1 MTKRSGKSYRTFN
14 LKGETKMGK
23 QQSNSFM
30 KVTGLALS
38 AGLIVSS
45 MTPIAANVQAETL
58 NATDLFISE
67 YVEGSSSNKAIELFN
82 GTNAA
87 IDLSAYKLELYSNGG
102 TTVGNT
108 LTLTGTLAPGATYVI
123 VNSSAAEA
131 LKSKANTTS
140 GVTNFN
146 GDDTIILK
154 KGDTILD
161 VFGQLGF
168 DPGTKWGTTVATA
181 DQTLIRKDTVTR
193 GDSDG
198 SDAFDPA
205 SEWTSLPQ
213 DTFDNIGKHTFQGV
227 EYGDDGTEEPPAPVT
242 PISISDARTKPEGET
257 VTIKGVV
264 TAKLANTISIQD
276 ATGGL
281 SIRPTSLAV
290 NVGDEVVV
298 TGVVGSYRELLQL
311 NSAVVVS
318 KQTASVPAPQVLTGE
333 QINEDAE
340 SELVTVKDVTLS
352 GSGQNLTAT
361 DGTKEFI
368 VRDERGILDLQ
379 TDVNYSSITGIV
391 QQYNDAYQIIPRD
404 PSDTVID
411 TSVLRPAVAN
421 PGTGTFVGPQDVTL
435 STTTADAEI
444 FYTLDGSD
452 PKENGIRYESPI
464 HIENSMTLKTVV
476 KTNDTFSAVTTF
488 AYKITDKIRIHDIQ
502 GANHT
507 SPMNGQTVEG
517 VEGVVTS
524 TFVSSGT
531 TYYFIQT
538 PDTEADGDARTS
550 EGIILYGGRSI
561 AGIQVGDLVKVN
573 GKVSEYAIEGYS
585 DRQQTDMK
593 MTQIDTRSGNVE
605 VIESGVTLPD
615 PITIDASNLPT
626 EFIDSDNLAVFNP
639 EKDAIDF
646 WESLEGMR
654 VQTNNLKSV
663 GPQQYGDLVTVL
675 EGTPTET
682 YNGGILLEKNDPNP
696 ERIQFR
702 LEPNVEARDFD
713 VATGDRFNGPITG
726 VVGYSYGNYKIQA
739 SLEEMKAAFV
749 KGDSK
754 RETTFIE
761 AEADKLTIASYNLE
775 NFSNNVK
782 ETSDEKAL
790 KLAKAFVEELNS
802 PDIIGVTEVQDNNG
816 QDAGDSAADQSY
828 QRLIDNIVSIGG
840 KSYKYVNI
848 DPEYNKDGGAP
859 NANIRVGFLYNPERV
874 SLTEGMPAGDATT
887 AVGYENGKLTHNPGR
902 IDPLNPAFN
911 SSRKP
916 LAAQFDFQGEN
927 VVVIANHWNSK
938 GGDTGFFGS
947 TQPVV
952 LGSEV
957 QRKQIAQIVH
967 DFVADVKTDNPEANV
982 VALGD
987 FNDFEFSDALQIFKG
1002 DLMTNMVETVPAVD
1016 RYSYV
1021 YQGNSQVL
1029 DHILVSNHLA
1039 AATEIDMIH
1048 VNADFTE
1055 MSGRASDHD
1064 PVLAQID
1071 FTPEPEVELTRYT
1084 VENNKATRLVLQD
1097 DFIGVTIG
1105 EGTSFKNGIFVRGTY
1120 TELTGDPLKNI
1131 VVQVKP
1137 KEAGAI
1143 IDFKDAVVKE
1153 VIVDG
1158 TNLTE
1163 IRGAKNVQRITFTKG
1178 ASTSSVT
1185 IKK

>member
-1 MTKRSGKSYRTFN
+1 
-14 LKGETKMGK
+14 MGK
-23 QQSNSFM
+23 PQARSFKQM
-30 KVTGLALS
+30 TGLALS

-45 MTPIAANVQAETL
+45 MTPIAANVHAETL
-58 NATDLFISE
+58 NASDLFISE
-67 YVEGSSSNKAIELFN
+67 YVEGSSNNKAIELFN

-87 IDLSAYKLELYSNGG
+87 IDLSAYRLELYANGAATPG
-102 TTVGNT
+102 TTLN
-108 LTLTGTLAPGATYVI
+108 LTGTLQPGGTYVI
-123 VNSSAAEA
+123 VNGSANDA
-131 LKSKANTTS
+131 LKAKSNATS

-146 GDDTIILK
+146 GDDTLVLK
-154 KGDTILD
+154 KGDTVLD
-161 VFGQLGF
+161 VFGQIGF
-168 DPGTKWGTTVATA
+168 DPGTKWGTTVATV
-181 DQTLIRKDTVTR
+181 DQSLVRKDTVTT
-193 GDSDG
+193 GDANG
-198 SDAFDPA
+198 ADAFDPA
-205 SEWTSLPQ
+205 VEWNSQPI
-213 DTFDNIGKHTFQGV
+213 DTFTNLGSHTFQGV
-227 EYGDDGTEEPPAPVT
+227 VYGDGGTVEPPAPVT
-242 PISISDARTKPEGET
+242 PISISDARSKAEGET

-281 SIRPTSLAV
+281 SVRPTSLAV

-298 TGVVGSYRELLQL
+298 TGAIGSYRELLQL

-318 KQTASVPAPQVLTGE
+318 KQAASVPAAQVLTGE
-333 QINEDAE
+333 QINEDVE
-340 SELVTVKDVTLS
+340 SELVTVKNVKLS

-361 DGTKEFI
+361 DGTKEFV

-391 QQYNDAYQIIPRD
+391 QQFDNTYQIIPRD
-404 PSDTVID
+404 VSDAVID
-411 TSVLRPAVAN
+411 ASVLRPATAK
-421 PGTGTFVGPQDVTL
+421 PGAGTFVGPQDVTL
-435 STTTADAEI
+435 STTTAGADI
-444 FYTLDGSD
+444 YYTLDGSD
-452 PKENGIRYESPI
+452 PKVNGTLYTSPVR
-464 HIENSMTLKTVV
+464 IEETKTLKVAV
-476 KTNDTFSAVTTF
+476 KSGDAFSAVTTF
-488 AYKITDKIRIHDIQ
+488 DYKITDKIRIHDIQ
-502 GANHT
+502 GASHT

-517 VEGVVTS
+517 VEGVVTYS
-524 TFVSSGT
+524 FVSMGT
-531 TYYFIQT
+531 TYYYIQT
-538 PDTEADGDARTS
+538 PDTEADQDARTS

-561 AGIQVGDLVKVN
+561 AGIQVGDLVNVK
-573 GKVSEYAIEGYS
+573 GLVSEYAIEGYS

-593 MTQIDTRSGNVE
+593 MTQIDTRNGSVNV
-605 VIESGVTLPD
+605 VKSGVTLPT
-615 PITIDASNLPT
+615 PVKIDASNLPT
-626 EFIDSDNLAVFNP
+626 EFIDSDALAVFNP
-639 EKDAIDF
+639 DKDAIDF

-654 VQTNNLKSV
+654 VETGNLKSV
-663 GPQQYGDLVTVL
+663 SPQQNGDLVTVL
-675 EGTPTET
+675 EATPTET
-682 YNGGILLEKNDPNP
+682 FNGGILLKKDDANP

-702 LEPNVEARDFD
+702 LEPNADARDFD
-713 VATGDRFNGPITG
+713 VATGDRFNGPIVG

-739 SLEEMKAAFV
+739 GLDEMKAAFV
-749 KGDSK
+749 KGDAK

-761 AEADKLTIASYNLE
+761 AEEDKLTIASYNLE

-816 QDAGDSAADQSY
+816 EGTGDSAADQSY

-859 NANIRVGFLYNPERV
+859 NANIRVGFLYDPERV
-874 SLTEGMPAGDATT
+874 SLTEGIPAGDATT

-947 TQPVV
+947 KQPVV
-952 LGSEV
+952 LGSEI

-967 DFVADVKTDNPEANV
+967 DFVADVKTDNPDANV

-987 FNDFEFSDALQIFKG
+987 FNDFEFSDAMQIFKG
-1002 DLMTNMVETVPAVD
+1002 DLMTNMVEKVPAVD

-1029 DHILVSNHLA
+1029 DHILVSNRLA
-1039 AATEIDMIH
+1039 ATTEIDMIH

-1071 FTPEPEVELTRYT
+1071 LTPEPEVELTRYT
-1084 VENNKATRLVLQD
+1084 VENNKAARLVLQD

-1105 EGTSFKNGIFVRGTY
+1105 KGTNFKNGIFVRGAY

-1143 IDFKDAVVKE
+1143 IDFDGATVKE

-1158 TNLTE
+1158 TNLAE
-1163 IRGAKNVQRITFTKG
+1163 IRGAENVKRISYTKG
-1178 ASTSSVT
+1178 ASANTVV

>member
-1 MTKRSGKSYRTFN
+1 
-14 LKGETKMGK
+14 MGK
-23 QQSNSFM
+23 PQARSFKQM
-30 KVTGLALS
+30 TGLALS

-45 MTPIAANVQAETL
+45 MTPIAANVHAETL
-58 NATDLFISE
+58 NASDLFISE
-67 YVEGSSSNKAIELFN
+67 YVEGSSNNKAIELFN

-87 IDLSAYKLELYSNGG
+87 IDLSAYKLELYANGAATPG
-102 TTVGNT
+102 TTLN
-108 LTLTGTLAPGATYVI
+108 LTGTLQPGGTYVI
-123 VNSSAAEA
+123 VNGSANDA
-131 LKSKANTTS
+131 LKAKSNTTS

-146 GDDTIILK
+146 GDDTLVLK
-154 KGDTILD
+154 KGDTVLD
-161 VFGQLGF
+161 VFGQVGF
-168 DPGTKWGTTVATA
+168 DPGTKWGTTVATV
-181 DQTLIRKDTVTR
+181 DQSLVRKDTVTT
-193 GDSDG
+193 GDTNG
-198 SDAFDPA
+198 ADAFDPA
-205 SEWTSLPQ
+205 VEWNTQPI
-213 DTFDNIGKHTFQGV
+213 DTFTNLGSHTFQGV
-227 EYGDDGTEEPPAPVT
+227 VYGDGGTVEPPAPVT
-242 PISISDARTKPEGET
+242 PISISDARSKAEGET

-281 SIRPTSLAV
+281 SVRPTSLAV

-298 TGVVGSYRELLQL
+298 TGAIGSYRELLQL

-318 KQTASVPAPQVLTGE
+318 KQAASVPAAQVLTGE
-333 QINEDAE
+333 QINEDVE
-340 SELVTVKDVTLS
+340 SELVTVKNVKLS

-361 DGTKEFI
+361 DGTKEFV

-391 QQYNDAYQIIPRD
+391 QQFDNTYQIIPRD
-404 PSDTVID
+404 VSDTVID
-411 TSVLRPAVAN
+411 ASVLRPATAK
-421 PGTGTFVGPQDVTL
+421 PGAGTFVGPQDVTL
-435 STTTADAEI
+435 STTTAGAQI
-444 FYTLDGSD
+444 YYTLDGSD
-452 PKENGIRYESPI
+452 PKVNGTLYTSPVRI
-464 HIENSMTLKTVV
+464 DETKTLKVAV
-476 KTNDTFSAVTTF
+476 KSGDAFSAVTTF
-488 AYKITDKIRIHDIQ
+488 DYKITDKIRIHDIQ
-502 GANHT
+502 GASHT

-517 VEGVVTS
+517 VEGVVTYS
-524 TFVSSGT
+524 FVSMGT
-531 TYYFIQT
+531 TYYYIQT
-538 PDTEADGDARTS
+538 PDMEADQDARTS

-561 AGIQVGDLVKVN
+561 AGIQVGDLVSVK
-573 GKVSEYAIEGYS
+573 GLVSEYAIEGYS

-593 MTQIDTRSGNVE
+593 MTQIDTRNGSVNV
-605 VIESGVTLPD
+605 VKSGVALPT
-615 PITIDASNLPT
+615 PVKIDASNLPT
-626 EFIDSDNLAVFNP
+626 EFIDSDALAVFNP
-639 EKDAIDF
+639 DKDAIDF

-654 VQTNNLKSV
+654 VETGNLKSV
-663 GPQQYGDLVTVL
+663 SPQQNGDLVTVL
-675 EGTPTET
+675 EATPTET
-682 YNGGILLEKNDPNP
+682 FNGGILLKKDDANP

-702 LEPNVEARDFD
+702 LEPNAAARDFD
-713 VATGDRFNGPITG
+713 VATGDRFNGPIVG

-739 SLEEMKAAFV
+739 GLDEMKAAFV
-749 KGDSK
+749 KGDAK

-761 AEADKLTIASYNLE
+761 AEEDKLTIASYNLE

-816 QDAGDSAADQSY
+816 QGTGDSAADQSY
-828 QRLIDNIVSIGG
+828 QRLIDNIVVVGG
-840 KSYKYVNI
+840 KTYKYVNI
-848 DPEYNKDGGAP
+848 DPENNKDGGAP
-859 NANIRVGFLYNPERV
+859 NANIRVGFLYDPERV
-874 SLTEGMPAGDATT
+874 SLTEGIPAGDATT

-902 IDPLNPAFN
+902 IEPLDPAFN

-947 TQPVV
+947 QQPVV

-957 QRKQIAQIVH
+957 QRKKIAQLVH
-967 DFVADVKTDNPEANV
+967 NFVADVKADNPDANV

-987 FNDFEFSDALQIFKG
+987 FNDFEFSDAMQIFKG
-1002 DLMTNMVETVPAVD
+1002 DLMTNMVEKVPAID

-1029 DHILVSNHLA
+1029 DHILVSNRLA
-1039 AATEIDMIH
+1039 ATTEIDMIH

-1071 FTPEPEVELTRYT
+1071 LTPEPEVELTRYT
-1084 VENNKATRLVLQD
+1084 VENNPAARLVLQE

-1105 EGTSFKNGIFVRGTY
+1105 KGTNFKNGIFVRGAY

-1143 IDFKDAVVKE
+1143 IDFDGATVKE
-1153 VIVDG
+1153 VVVDG
-1158 TNLTE
+1158 TNLAE
-1163 IRGAKNVQRITFTKG
+1163 IRGAENVKRISYTKG
-1178 ASTSSVT
+1178 ASANTVV

>member
-1 MTKRSGKSYRTFN
+1 
-14 LKGETKMGK
+14 MGK
-23 QQSNSFM
+23 PQARSF
-30 KVTGLALS
+30 KQLTGLALS

-45 MTPIAANVQAETL
+45 MTPIAANVHAETL
-58 NATDLFISE
+58 NASDLFISE
-67 YVEGSSSNKAIELFN
+67 YVEGSSNNKAIELFN

-87 IDLSAYKLELYSNGG
+87 IDLSAYKLELYANGG
-102 TTVGNT
+102 TAPGTT
-108 LTLTGTLAPGATYVI
+108 LNLTGTLEPGGTYVI
-123 VNSSAAEA
+123 VNGSANDA
-131 LKSKANTTS
+131 LKAKANTTS

-146 GDDTIILK
+146 GDDTLVLK
-154 KGDTILD
+154 KGDTVLD
-161 VFGQLGF
+161 VFGQVGF
-168 DPGTKWGTTVATA
+168 DPGTKWGTTVATV
-181 DQTLIRKDTVTR
+181 DQSLVRKDTVTT
-193 GDSDG
+193 GDANG
-198 SDAFDPA
+198 ADAFDPA
-205 SEWTSLPQ
+205 TEWNSQPI
-213 DTFDNIGKHTFQGV
+213 DTFTNLGSHTFQGV
-227 EYGDDGTEEPPAPVT
+227 VYGDGGTVEPPAPVT
-242 PISISDARTKPEGET
+242 PISISVARTKTEGET

-281 SIRPTSLAV
+281 SVRPTSLAV

-298 TGVVGSYRELLQL
+298 TGAIGSYRELLQL
-311 NSAVVVS
+311 NNAVVVS
-318 KQTASVPAPQVLTGE
+318 KQAASVPAAQVLTGE
-333 QINEDAE
+333 QINEDVE
-340 SELVTVKDVTLS
+340 SELVTVKNVKLS

-361 DGTKEFI
+361 DGTKEFV

-391 QQYNDAYQIIPRD
+391 QQFDNTYQIIPRD
-404 PSDTVID
+404 VSDTVID
-411 TSVLRPAVAN
+411 ASVLRPATAK
-421 PGTGTFVGPQDVTL
+421 PGAGTFVGPQDVTL
-435 STTTADAEI
+435 STTTAGAQI
-444 FYTLDGSD
+444 YYTLDGSD
-452 PKENGIRYESPI
+452 PKVNGTLYTSPVR
-464 HIENSMTLKTVV
+464 IEETKTLKVAV
-476 KTNDTFSAVTTF
+476 KSGDAFSAVTTF
-488 AYKITDKIRIHDIQ
+488 DYKITDKIRIHDIQ
-502 GANHT
+502 GASHT

-517 VEGVVTS
+517 VEGVVTYS
-524 TFVSSGT
+524 FVSMGT
-531 TYYFIQT
+531 TYYYIQT
-538 PDTEADGDARTS
+538 PDTEADQDARTS

-561 AGIQVGDLVKVN
+561 AGIQVGDLVNVK
-573 GKVSEYAIEGYS
+573 GLVSEYAIEGYS

-593 MTQIDTRSGNVE
+593 MTQIDTRNGSVS
-605 VIESGVTLPD
+605 VVKSGVALPT
-615 PITIDASNLPT
+615 PVKIDASNLPT
-626 EFIDSDNLAVFNP
+626 EFIDSDALAVFNP
-639 EKDAIDF
+639 DKDAIDF

-654 VQTNNLKSV
+654 VETGNLKSV
-663 GPQQYGDLVTVL
+663 SPQQNGDLVTVL
-675 EGTPTET
+675 ESSPTET
-682 YNGGILLEKNDPNP
+682 FNGGILLKKDDANP

-702 LEPNVEARDFD
+702 LEPNAAARDFD
-713 VATGDRFNGPITG
+713 VATGDRFNGPIVG

-739 SLEEMKAAFV
+739 GLDEMKAAFV
-749 KGDSK
+749 KGDAK

-761 AEADKLTIASYNLE
+761 AEEDKLTIASYNLE

-816 QDAGDSAADQSY
+816 EGTGDSAADQSY

-859 NANIRVGFLYNPERV
+859 NANIRVGFLYDPERV
-874 SLTEGMPAGDATT
+874 SLTEGIPAGDATT

-947 TQPVV
+947 KQPVV

-967 DFVADVKTDNPEANV
+967 DFVADVKTDNPDANV

-987 FNDFEFSDALQIFKG
+987 FNDFEFSDAMQIFKG
-1002 DLMTNMVETVPAVD
+1002 DLMTNMVEKVPAVD

-1029 DHILVSNHLA
+1029 DHILVSNRLA
-1039 AATEIDMIH
+1039 ATTEIDMIH

-1071 FTPEPEVELTRYT
+1071 LTPEPEVELTRYT
-1084 VENNKATRLVLQD
+1084 VENNKAARLVLQD

-1105 EGTSFKNGIFVRGTY
+1105 KGTNFKNGIFVRGAY
-1120 TELTGDPLKNI
+1120 TELTGDALKNI

-1143 IDFKDAVVKE
+1143 IDFDGATVKE

-1158 TNLTE
+1158 TNLAE
-1163 IRGAKNVQRITFTKG
+1163 IRGAENVKRISYTKG
-1178 ASTSSVT
+1178 ASAKTVVV
-1185 IKK
+1185 KK

>member
-1 MTKRSGKSYRTFN
+1 
-14 LKGETKMGK
+14 MGK
-23 QQSNSFM
+23 PQARSFKQM
-30 KVTGLALS
+30 TGLALS

-45 MTPIAANVQAETL
+45 MTPIAANVHAETL
-58 NATDLFISE
+58 NASDLFISE
-67 YVEGSSSNKAIELFN
+67 YVEGSSNNKAIELFN

-87 IDLSAYKLELYSNGG
+87 IDLSAYRLELYANGAATPG
-102 TTVGNT
+102 TTLN
-108 LTLTGTLAPGATYVI
+108 LTGTLQPGGTYVI
-123 VNSSAAEA
+123 VNGSANDA
-131 LKSKANTTS
+131 LKAKSNATS

-146 GDDTIILK
+146 GDDTLVLK
-154 KGDTILD
+154 KGDTVLD
-161 VFGQLGF
+161 VFGQIGF
-168 DPGTKWGTTVATA
+168 DPGTKWGTTVATV
-181 DQTLIRKDTVTR
+181 DQSLVRKDTVTT
-193 GDSDG
+193 GDANG
-198 SDAFDPA
+198 ADAFDPA
-205 SEWTSLPQ
+205 VEWNSQPI
-213 DTFDNIGKHTFQGV
+213 DTFTNLGSHTFQGV
-227 EYGDDGTEEPPAPVT
+227 VYGDGGTVEPPAPVT
-242 PISISDARTKPEGET
+242 PISISDARSKAEGET

-281 SIRPTSLAV
+281 SVRPTSLAV

-298 TGVVGSYRELLQL
+298 TGAIGSYRELLQL

-318 KQTASVPAPQVLTGE
+318 KQAASVPAAQVLTGE
-333 QINEDAE
+333 QINEDVE
-340 SELVTVKDVTLS
+340 SELVTVKNVKLS

-361 DGTKEFI
+361 DGTKEFV

-391 QQYNDAYQIIPRD
+391 QQFDNTYQIIPRD
-404 PSDTVID
+404 VSDAVID
-411 TSVLRPAVAN
+411 ASVLRPATAK
-421 PGTGTFVGPQDVTL
+421 PGAGTFVGPQDVTL
-435 STTTADAEI
+435 STTTAGADI
-444 FYTLDGSD
+444 YYTLDGSD
-452 PKENGIRYESPI
+452 PKVNGTLYTSPVR
-464 HIENSMTLKTVV
+464 IEETKTLKVAV
-476 KTNDTFSAVTTF
+476 KSGDAFSAVTTF
-488 AYKITDKIRIHDIQ
+488 DYKITDKIRIHDIQ
-502 GANHT
+502 GASHT

-517 VEGVVTS
+517 VEGVVTYS
-524 TFVSSGT
+524 FVSMGT
-531 TYYFIQT
+531 TYYYIQT
-538 PDTEADGDARTS
+538 PDTEADQDARTS

-561 AGIQVGDLVKVN
+561 AGIQVGDLVNVK
-573 GKVSEYAIEGYS
+573 GLVSEYAIEGYS

-593 MTQIDTRSGNVE
+593 MTQIDTRNGSVNAVK
-605 VIESGVTLPD
+605 SGVTLPT
-615 PITIDASNLPT
+615 PVKIDASNLPT
-626 EFIDSDNLAVFNP
+626 EFIDSDALAVFNP
-639 EKDAIDF
+639 DKDAIDF

-654 VQTNNLKSV
+654 VETGNLKSV
-663 GPQQYGDLVTVL
+663 SPQQNGDLVTVL
-675 EGTPTET
+675 EATPTET
-682 YNGGILLEKNDPNP
+682 FNGGILLKKDDANP

-702 LEPNVEARDFD
+702 LEPNADARDFD
-713 VATGDRFNGPITG
+713 VATGDRFNGPIVG

-739 SLEEMKAAFV
+739 GLDEMKAAFV
-749 KGDSK
+749 KGDAK

-761 AEADKLTIASYNLE
+761 AEEDKLTIASYNLE

-816 QDAGDSAADQSY
+816 EGTGDSAADQSY

-859 NANIRVGFLYNPERV
+859 NANIRVGFLYDPERV
-874 SLTEGMPAGDATT
+874 SLTEGIPAGDATT

-947 TQPVV
+947 KQPVV

-967 DFVADVKTDNPEANV
+967 DFVADVKTDNPDANV

-987 FNDFEFSDALQIFKG
+987 FNDFEFSDAMQIFKG
-1002 DLMTNMVETVPAVD
+1002 DLMTNMVEKVPAVD

-1029 DHILVSNHLA
+1029 DHILVSNRLA
-1039 AATEIDMIH
+1039 ATTEIDMIH

-1071 FTPEPEVELTRYT
+1071 LTPEPEVELTRYT
-1084 VENNKATRLVLQD
+1084 VENNKAARLVLQD

-1105 EGTSFKNGIFVRGTY
+1105 KGTNFKNGIFVRGAY

-1143 IDFKDAVVKE
+1143 IDFEGATVKE

-1158 TNLTE
+1158 TNLAE
-1163 IRGAKNVQRITFTKG
+1163 IRGAENVKRISYTKG
-1178 ASTSSVT
+1178 ASANTVV

>member
-1 MTKRSGKSYRTFN
+1 
-14 LKGETKMGK
+14 MGK
-23 QQSNSFM
+23 PQARSFKQM
-30 KVTGLALS
+30 TGLALS

-45 MTPIAANVQAETL
+45 MTPIAANVHAETL
-58 NATDLFISE
+58 NASDLFISE
-67 YVEGSSSNKAIELFN
+67 YVEGSSNNKAIELFN

-87 IDLSAYKLELYSNGG
+87 IDLSAYRLELYANGAATPG
-102 TTVGNT
+102 TTLN
-108 LTLTGTLAPGATYVI
+108 LTGTLQPGGTYVI
-123 VNSSAAEA
+123 VNGSANDA
-131 LKSKANTTS
+131 LKAKSNATS

-146 GDDTIILK
+146 GDDTLVLK
-154 KGDTILD
+154 KGDTVLD
-161 VFGQLGF
+161 VFGQIGF
-168 DPGTKWGTTVATA
+168 DPGTKWGTTVATV
-181 DQTLIRKDTVTR
+181 DQSLVRKDTVTT
-193 GDSDG
+193 GDANG
-198 SDAFDPA
+198 ADAFDPA
-205 SEWTSLPQ
+205 VEWNSQPI
-213 DTFDNIGKHTFQGV
+213 DTFTNLGSHTFQGV
-227 EYGDDGTEEPPAPVT
+227 VYGDGGTVEPPAPVT
-242 PISISDARTKPEGET
+242 PISISDARSKAEGET

-281 SIRPTSLAV
+281 SVRPTSLAV

-298 TGVVGSYRELLQL
+298 TGAIGSYRELLQL

-318 KQTASVPAPQVLTGE
+318 KQAASVPAAQVLTGE
-333 QINEDAE
+333 QINEDVE
-340 SELVTVKDVTLS
+340 SELVTVKNVKLS
-352 GSGQNLTAT
+352 GSGQNLTAA
-361 DGTKEFI
+361 DGTKEFV

-391 QQYNDAYQIIPRD
+391 QQFDNTYQIIPRD
-404 PSDTVID
+404 VSDAVID
-411 TSVLRPAVAN
+411 ASVLRPATAK
-421 PGTGTFVGPQDVTL
+421 PGAGTFVGPQDVTL
-435 STTTADAEI
+435 STTTAGADI
-444 FYTLDGSD
+444 YYTLDGSD
-452 PKENGIRYESPI
+452 PKVNGTLYTSPVR
-464 HIENSMTLKTVV
+464 IEETKTLKVAV
-476 KTNDTFSAVTTF
+476 KSGDAFSAVTTF
-488 AYKITDKIRIHDIQ
+488 DYKITDKIRIHDIQ
-502 GANHT
+502 GASHT

-517 VEGVVTS
+517 VEGVVTYS
-524 TFVSSGT
+524 FVSMGT
-531 TYYFIQT
+531 TYYYIQT
-538 PDTEADGDARTS
+538 PDTEADQDARTS

-561 AGIQVGDLVKVN
+561 AGIQVGDLVNVK
-573 GKVSEYAIEGYS
+573 GLVSEYAIEGYS

-593 MTQIDTRSGNVE
+593 MTQIDTRNGSVNV
-605 VIESGVTLPD
+605 VESGVTLPT
-615 PITIDASNLPT
+615 PVKIDASNLPT
-626 EFIDSDNLAVFNP
+626 EFIDSDALAVFNP
-639 EKDAIDF
+639 DKDAIDF

-654 VQTNNLKSV
+654 VETGNLKSV
-663 GPQQYGDLVTVL
+663 SPQQNGDLVTVL
-675 EGTPTET
+675 EATPTET
-682 YNGGILLEKNDPNP
+682 FNGGILLKKDDANP

-702 LEPNVEARDFD
+702 LEPNADARDFD
-713 VATGDRFNGPITG
+713 VATGDRFNGPIVG

-739 SLEEMKAAFV
+739 GLDEMKAAFV
-749 KGDSK
+749 KGDAK

-761 AEADKLTIASYNLE
+761 AEEDKLTIASYNLE

-816 QDAGDSAADQSY
+816 EGTGDSAADQSY

-859 NANIRVGFLYNPERV
+859 NANIRVGFLYDPERV
-874 SLTEGMPAGDATT
+874 SLTEGIPAGDATT

-947 TQPVV
+947 KQPVV

-967 DFVADVKTDNPEANV
+967 DFVADVKTDNPDANV

-987 FNDFEFSDALQIFKG
+987 FNDFEFSDAMQIFKG
-1002 DLMTNMVETVPAVD
+1002 DLMTNMVEKVPAVD

-1029 DHILVSNHLA
+1029 DHILVSNRLA
-1039 AATEIDMIH
+1039 ATTEIDMIH

-1071 FTPEPEVELTRYT
+1071 LTPEPEVELTRYT
-1084 VENNKATRLVLQD
+1084 VENNKAARLVLQD

-1105 EGTSFKNGIFVRGTY
+1105 KGTNFKNGIFVRGAY

-1143 IDFKDAVVKE
+1143 IDFDGATVKE

-1158 TNLTE
+1158 TNLAE
-1163 IRGAKNVQRITFTKG
+1163 IRGAENVKRISYTKG
-1178 ASTSSVT
+1178 ASANTVV

>member
-1 MTKRSGKSYRTFN
+1 
-14 LKGETKMGK
+14 MGK
-23 QQSNSFM
+23 PTQSF
-30 KVTGLALS
+30 KAVTGLALS

-45 MTPIAANVQAETL
+45 MTPIAANVNAETL
-58 NATDLFISE
+58 NASDLFISE
-67 YVEGSSSNKAIELFN
+67 YVEGSSNNKAIELFN
-82 GTNAA
+82 GTNAT
-87 IDLSAYKLELYSNGG
+87 IDLSAYKIELYSNGG
-102 TTVGNT
+102 TTAGNT
-108 LTLTGTLAPGATYVI
+108 LNLTGTLAPGATYVI
-123 VNSSAAEA
+123 VNGSASDT
-131 LKSKANTTS
+131 LKAKSDTVSA
-140 GVTNFN
+140 VTNFN
-146 GDDTIILK
+146 GDDTIVLK
-154 KGDTILD
+154 KGDTVLD

-181 DQTLIRKDTVTR
+181 DQSLIRKDTVTK

-205 SEWTSLPQ
+205 VEWSSTPQ
-213 DTFDNIGKHTFQGV
+213 DTFDNLGLHTFQGV
-227 EYGDDGTEEPPAPVT
+227 EYGDGGTTEPSAPIT
-242 PISISDARTKPEGET
+242 PISIADARTKAENET
-257 VTIKGVV
+257 VTVKGVV

-318 KQTASVPAPQVLTGE
+318 KQAATLPTAQVLTGE
-333 QINEDAE
+333 QINEDVE
-340 SELVTVKDVTLS
+340 SELVTVKNVTLT

-361 DGTKEFI
+361 DGTKEFV

-391 QQYNDAYQIIPRD
+391 QQFDDTYQIIPRD
-404 PSDTVID
+404 PADTVID
-411 TSVLRPAVAN
+411 TSVLRPAVAK
-421 PGTGTFVGPQDVTL
+421 PGAGTFVGPQDVTL

-452 PKENGIRYESPI
+452 PKENGLRYENPI
-464 HIENSMTLKTVV
+464 RIENSTTLKTVV
-476 KTNDTFSAVTTF
+476 KTGDSFSAVSTF
-488 AYKITDKIRIHDIQ
+488 SYKITDKIRIHDIQ

-507 SPMNGQTVEG
+507 TPMNGQTVEG
-517 VEGVVTS
+517 VEGIVTS

-538 PDTEADGDARTS
+538 PDSEADDDARTS
-550 EGIILYGGRSI
+550 EGIVLYGGRSI

-593 MTQIDTRSGNVE
+593 MTQIDTRNGKVE
-605 VIESGVTLPD
+605 VVASGVTLPT

-654 VQTNNLKSV
+654 VQTNKLKSV
-663 GPQQYGDLVTVL
+663 GPQEYGDLVTVL
-675 EGTPTET
+675 EDTPTET
-682 YNGGILLEKNDPNP
+682 YNGGVLLKKNDANP

-702 LEPNVEARDFD
+702 LEPNAEAREFD
-713 VATGDRFNGPITG
+713 VATGDRFNGPIVG
-726 VVGYSYGNYKIQA
+726 VVGYSFGNYKIQA
-739 SLEEMKAAFV
+739 SLEDMKAAFV
-749 KGDSK
+749 KGDAQ
-754 RETTFIE
+754 REKTFIE
-761 AEADKLTIASYNLE
+761 AEEDQLTIASYNLE
-775 NFSNNVK
+775 NFSNNIK

-790 KLAKAFVEELNS
+790 KLAKAFVNELNS
-802 PDIIGVTEVQDNNG
+802 PDIIGVTEVQDNDG
-816 QDAGDSAADQSY
+816 QDKGAGSAADQSY
-828 QRLIDNIVSIGG
+828 QRLIDNIVAVGG
-840 KSYKYVNI
+840 KTYKYVNI
-848 DPEYNKDGGAP
+848 DPENNQDGGAP
-859 NANIRVGFLYNPERV
+859 DANIRVGFLYDPERV
-874 SLTEGMPAGDATT
+874 SLTEGIPAGDATT
-887 AVGYENGKLTHNPGR
+887 AVGYADGKLTHNPGR
-902 IDPLNPAFN
+902 IDPMNEAF
-911 SSRKP
+911 SRSRKP

-927 VVVIANHWNSK
+927 VIVIANHWNSK

-947 TQPVV
+947 QQPVV

-957 QRKQIAQIVH
+957 QRKKIAQVVH
-967 DFVADVKTDNPEANV
+967 NFVADVKTKNPEANV

-1002 DLMTNMVETVPAVD
+1002 DLMTNMVEKVPAVD

-1029 DHILVSNHLA
+1029 DHILVSNRLA
-1039 AATEIDMIH
+1039 ASTKIDMIH
-1048 VNADFTE
+1048 VNSDFTE

-1084 VENNKATRLVLQD
+1084 VENHPAARLVLQED
-1097 DFIGVTIG
+1097 YIGVTIG
-1105 EGTSFKNGIFVRGTY
+1105 KGTNFKNGIFVRGVY

-1143 IDFKDAVVKE
+1143 IDFKGATVKE

-1158 TNLTE
+1158 KNLAE
-1163 IRGAKNVQRITFTKG
+1163 IRGAKNVQRITYTKG
-1178 ASTSSVT
+1178 ASPSSII

>member
-1 MTKRSGKSYRTFN
+1 M
-14 LKGETKMGK
+14 
-23 QQSNSFM
+23 
-30 KVTGLALS
+30 TGLALS

-45 MTPIAANVQAETL
+45 MTPIAANVHAETL
-58 NATDLFISE
+58 NASDLFISE
-67 YVEGSSSNKAIELFN
+67 YVEGSSNNKAIELFN

-87 IDLSAYKLELYSNGG
+87 IDLSAYKLELYANGAATPG
-102 TTVGNT
+102 TTLN
-108 LTLTGTLAPGATYVI
+108 LTGTLQPGGTYVI
-123 VNSSAAEA
+123 VNGSANDA
-131 LKSKANTTS
+131 LKAKSNTTS

-146 GDDTIILK
+146 GDDTLVLK
-154 KGDTILD
+154 KGDTVLD
-161 VFGQLGF
+161 VFGQVGF
-168 DPGTKWGTTVATA
+168 DPGTKWGTTVATV
-181 DQTLIRKDTVTR
+181 DQSLVRKDTVTT
-193 GDSDG
+193 GDTNG
-198 SDAFDPA
+198 ADAFDPA
-205 SEWTSLPQ
+205 VEWNTQPI
-213 DTFDNIGKHTFQGV
+213 DTFTNLGSHTFQGV
-227 EYGDDGTEEPPAPVT
+227 VYGDGGTVEPPAPVT
-242 PISISDARTKPEGET
+242 PISISDARSKAEGET

-281 SIRPTSLAV
+281 SVRPTSLAV

-298 TGVVGSYRELLQL
+298 TGAIGSYRELLQL

-318 KQTASVPAPQVLTGE
+318 KQAASVPAAQVLTGE
-333 QINEDAE
+333 QINEDVE
-340 SELVTVKDVTLS
+340 SELVTVKNVKLS

-361 DGTKEFI
+361 DGTKEFV

-391 QQYNDAYQIIPRD
+391 QQFDNTYQIIPRD
-404 PSDTVID
+404 VSDTVID
-411 TSVLRPAVAN
+411 ASVLRPATAK
-421 PGTGTFVGPQDVTL
+421 PGAGTFVGPQDVTL
-435 STTTADAEI
+435 STTTAGAQI
-444 FYTLDGSD
+444 YYTLDGSD
-452 PKENGIRYESPI
+452 PKVNGTLYTSPVRI
-464 HIENSMTLKTVV
+464 DETKTLKVAV
-476 KTNDTFSAVTTF
+476 KSGDAFSAVTTF
-488 AYKITDKIRIHDIQ
+488 DYKITDKIRIHDIQ
-502 GANHT
+502 GASHT

-517 VEGVVTS
+517 VEGVVTYS
-524 TFVSSGT
+524 FVSMGT
-531 TYYFIQT
+531 TYYYIQT
-538 PDTEADGDARTS
+538 PDMEADQDARTS

-561 AGIQVGDLVKVN
+561 AGIQVGDLVSVK
-573 GKVSEYAIEGYS
+573 GLVSEYAIEGYS

-593 MTQIDTRSGNVE
+593 MTQIDTRNGSVNV
-605 VIESGVTLPD
+605 VKSGVALPT
-615 PITIDASNLPT
+615 PVKIDASNLPT
-626 EFIDSDNLAVFNP
+626 EFIDSDALAVFNP
-639 EKDAIDF
+639 DKDAIDF

-654 VQTNNLKSV
+654 VETGNLKSV
-663 GPQQYGDLVTVL
+663 SPQQNGDLVTVL
-675 EGTPTET
+675 EATPTET
-682 YNGGILLEKNDPNP
+682 FNGGILLKKDDANP

-702 LEPNVEARDFD
+702 LEPNAAARDFD
-713 VATGDRFNGPITG
+713 VATGDRFNGPIVG

-739 SLEEMKAAFV
+739 GLDEMKAAFV
-749 KGDSK
+749 KGDAK

-761 AEADKLTIASYNLE
+761 AEEDKLTIASYNLE

-816 QDAGDSAADQSY
+816 QGTGDSAADQSY
-828 QRLIDNIVSIGG
+828 QRLIDNIVVVGG
-840 KSYKYVNI
+840 KTYKYVNI
-848 DPEYNKDGGAP
+848 DPENNKDGGAP
-859 NANIRVGFLYNPERV
+859 NANIRVGFLYDPERV
-874 SLTEGMPAGDATT
+874 SLTEGIPAGDATT

-902 IDPLNPAFN
+902 IEPLDPAFN

-947 TQPVV
+947 QQPVV

-957 QRKQIAQIVH
+957 QRKKIAQLVH
-967 DFVADVKTDNPEANV
+967 NFVADVKADNPDANV

-987 FNDFEFSDALQIFKG
+987 FNDFEFSDAMQIFKG
-1002 DLMTNMVETVPAVD
+1002 DLMTNMVEKVPAID

-1029 DHILVSNHLA
+1029 DHILVSNRLA
-1039 AATEIDMIH
+1039 ATTEIDMIH

-1071 FTPEPEVELTRYT
+1071 LTPEPEVELTRYT
-1084 VENNKATRLVLQD
+1084 VENNPAARLVLQE

-1105 EGTSFKNGIFVRGTY
+1105 KGTNFKNGIFVRGAY

-1143 IDFKDAVVKE
+1143 IDFDGATVKE
-1153 VIVDG
+1153 VVVDG
-1158 TNLTE
+1158 TNLAE
-1163 IRGAKNVQRITFTKG
+1163 IRGAENVKRISYTKG
-1178 ASTSSVT
+1178 ASANTVV

>member
-1 MTKRSGKSYRTFN
+1 
-14 LKGETKMGK
+14 MGK
-23 QQSNSFM
+23 QNVHSFK

-38 AGLIVSS
+38 VGLIAGS
-45 MTPIAANVQAETL
+45 MTPLATTVQAEGL
-58 NATDLFISE
+58 LDATDLFISE
-67 YVEGSSSNKAIELFN
+67 YVEGSSNNKAIELFN
-82 GTNAA
+82 GTNAT
-87 IDLSAYKLELYSNGG
+87 IDLSAYKIELYSNGG
-102 TTVGNT
+102 TSAGNT
-108 LTLTGTLAPGATYVI
+108 LNLTGTLAPGATYVI
-123 VNSSAAEA
+123 TNASATAELAAKSNITSS
-131 LKSKANTTS
+131 
-140 GVTNFN
+140 VTFFN

-154 KGDTILD
+154 KGDTVLD

-168 DPGTKWGTTVATA
+168 DPGSKWGTTIATA
-181 DQTLIRKDTVTR
+181 DQTLIRKDTVTQ

-198 SDAFDPA
+198 SDVFDP
-205 SEWTSLPQ
+205 SVEWTSLPQ
-213 DTFDNIGKHTFQGV
+213 DTFSNIGKHTFHGV
-227 EYGDDGTEEPPAPVT
+227 EYGDGGTTEPPAPVT
-242 PISISDARTKPEGET
+242 PVSIADARATAEGET
-257 VTIKGVV
+257 VTVKGIV
-264 TAKLANTISIQD
+264 TAKLANSISIQD

-281 SIRPTSLAV
+281 SIRPTSLPV

-298 TGVVGSYRELLQL
+298 TGTLGSYHELLQL
-311 NSAVVVS
+311 NSAVIVS
-318 KQTASVPAPQVLTGE
+318 KQTATLPNAQIVTGD
-333 QINEDAE
+333 QLNEDLE
-340 SELVTVKDVTLS
+340 SELVTVQNVTLS
-352 GSGQNLTAT
+352 GSGQNLVAT
-361 DGTKEFI
+361 DGTTDFI
-368 VRDERGILDLQ
+368 VRDERNILDLQ

-391 QQYNDAYQIIPRD
+391 QQYDDAYQIIPRD
-404 PSDTVID
+404 PSDTLID
-411 TSVLRPAVAN
+411 TSVLRPAVAT
-421 PGTGTFVGPQDVTL
+421 PGSGVFIGPQNVTL
-435 STTTADAEI
+435 ATTTADSEI

-452 PKENGIRYESPI
+452 PKAGGMRYDGPI
-464 HIENSMTLKTVV
+464 HIDASTTLKTVV
-476 KTNDTFSAVTTF
+476 KTGDTFSAVSTYD
-488 AYKITDKIRIHDIQ
+488 YKITDKIRIHDIQ
-502 GANHT
+502 GASHT

-538 PDTEADGDARTS
+538 PDAEADQDARTS
-550 EGIILYGGRSI
+550 EGIVLYGGRSI
-561 AGIQVGDLVKVN
+561 AGIQIGDLVKVT

-593 MTQIDTRSGNVE
+593 MTELDVRYGSVDVLQ
-605 VIESGVTLPD
+605 SGVTLPA

-639 EKDAIDF
+639 DKDAIDF

-654 VQTNNLKSV
+654 VETNNLKSV

-675 EGTPTET
+675 EETPTET
-682 YNGGILLEKNDPNP
+682 YNGGILLKKNDPNP

-702 LEPNVEARDFD
+702 LEPNAEARDFD
-713 VATGDRFNGPITG
+713 VATGDRFNGPIVG
-726 VVGYSYGNYKIQA
+726 VVSYSYGNYKIQA

-749 KGDSK
+749 KGDAQ
-754 RETTFIE
+754 REKTFIQ
-761 AEADKLTIASYNLE
+761 AEEDQLTIASYNLE

-816 QDAGDSAADQSY
+816 QDAGDSSADQSY
-828 QRLIDNIVSIGG
+828 QRLIDNIIAVGG
-840 KSYKYVNI
+840 KTYKYVNI
-848 DPEYNKDGGAP
+848 DPENNQDGGAP
-859 NANIRVGFLYNPERV
+859 NANIRVGFLYDPERV

-887 AVGYENGKLTHNPGR
+887 AVGYEDGKLTHNPGR
-902 IDPLNPAFN
+902 IDPTNPAFD

-927 VVVIANHWNSK
+927 VIVIANHWNSK

-947 TQPVV
+947 QQPVI

-957 QRKQIAQIVH
+957 QRKQIAQVVH
-967 DFVADVKTDNPEANV
+967 NFVADVKTKNPEANV

-987 FNDFEFSDALQIFKG
+987 FNDFEFSEALQIFKG
-1002 DLMTNMVETVPAVD
+1002 DLMTNMVEKVPAVD

-1039 AATEIDMIH
+1039 ESTKIDMIH
-1048 VNADFTE
+1048 VNSDFTE

-1071 FTPEPEVELTRYT
+1071 FTPGPELTRYT
-1084 VENNKATRLVLQD
+1084 VENHPAARLVLQD

-1105 EGTSFKNGIFVRGTY
+1105 SGTHFKNGIFVRGAY
-1120 TELTGDPLKNI
+1120 TELTGDALKDV

-1137 KEAGAI
+1137 KQAGAI
-1143 IDFKDAVVKE
+1143 IDFDGAVVKE

-1158 TNLTE
+1158 ENLAE
-1163 IRGAKNVQRITFTKG
+1163 IHGAKNVQRITYTKG
-1178 ASTSSVT
+1178 ATPSSVV
-1185 IKK
+1185 IKN

>member
-1 MTKRSGKSYRTFN
+1 
-14 LKGETKMGK
+14 MGK
-23 QQSNSFM
+23 PQARSFKQM
-30 KVTGLALS
+30 TGLALS

-45 MTPIAANVQAETL
+45 MTPIAANVHAETL
-58 NATDLFISE
+58 NASDLFISE
-67 YVEGSSSNKAIELFN
+67 YVEGSSNNKAIELFN

-87 IDLSAYKLELYSNGG
+87 IDLSAYRLELYANGAATPG
-102 TTVGNT
+102 TTLN
-108 LTLTGTLAPGATYVI
+108 LTGTLQPGGTYVI
-123 VNSSAAEA
+123 VNGSANDA
-131 LKSKANTTS
+131 LKAKSNATS

-146 GDDTIILK
+146 GDDTLVLK
-154 KGDTILD
+154 KGDTVLD
-161 VFGQLGF
+161 VFGQIGF
-168 DPGTKWGTTVATA
+168 DPGTKWGTTVATV
-181 DQTLIRKDTVTR
+181 DQSLVRKDTVTT
-193 GDSDG
+193 GDANG
-198 SDAFDPA
+198 ADAFDPA
-205 SEWTSLPQ
+205 VEWNSQPI
-213 DTFDNIGKHTFQGV
+213 DTFTNLGSHTFQGV
-227 EYGDDGTEEPPAPVT
+227 VYGDGGTVEPPAPVT
-242 PISISDARTKPEGET
+242 PISISDARSKAEGET

-281 SIRPTSLAV
+281 SVRPTSLAV

-298 TGVVGSYRELLQL
+298 TGAIGSYRELLQL

-318 KQTASVPAPQVLTGE
+318 KQAASVPAAQVLTGE
-333 QINEDAE
+333 QINEDVE
-340 SELVTVKDVTLS
+340 SELVTVKNVKLS

-361 DGTKEFI
+361 DGTKEFV

-391 QQYNDAYQIIPRD
+391 QQFDNTYQIIPRD
-404 PSDTVID
+404 VSDAVID
-411 TSVLRPAVAN
+411 ASVLRPATAK
-421 PGTGTFVGPQDVTL
+421 PGAGTFVGPQDVTL
-435 STTTADAEI
+435 STTTAGADI
-444 FYTLDGSD
+444 YYTLDGSD
-452 PKENGIRYESPI
+452 PKVNGTLYTSPVR
-464 HIENSMTLKTVV
+464 IEETKTLKVAV
-476 KTNDTFSAVTTF
+476 KSGDAFSAVTTF
-488 AYKITDKIRIHDIQ
+488 DYKITDKIRIHDIQ
-502 GANHT
+502 GASHT

-517 VEGVVTS
+517 VEGVVTYS
-524 TFVSSGT
+524 FVSMGT
-531 TYYFIQT
+531 TYYYIQT
-538 PDTEADGDARTS
+538 PDMEADQDARTS

-561 AGIQVGDLVKVN
+561 AGIQVGDLVNVK
-573 GKVSEYAIEGYS
+573 GLVSEYAIEGYS

-593 MTQIDTRSGNVE
+593 MTQIDTRNGSVNV
-605 VIESGVTLPD
+605 VKSGVALPT
-615 PITIDASNLPT
+615 PVKIDASNLPT
-626 EFIDSDNLAVFNP
+626 EFIDSDALAVFNP
-639 EKDAIDF
+639 DKDAIDF

-654 VQTNNLKSV
+654 VETGNLKSV
-663 GPQQYGDLVTVL
+663 SPQQNGDLVTVL
-675 EGTPTET
+675 ESTPTET
-682 YNGGILLEKNDPNP
+682 FNGGILLKKDDANP

-702 LEPNVEARDFD
+702 LEPNADARDFD
-713 VATGDRFNGPITG
+713 VATGDRFNGPIVG

-739 SLEEMKAAFV
+739 GLDEMKAAFV
-749 KGDSK
+749 KGDAK

-761 AEADKLTIASYNLE
+761 AEEDKLTIASYNLE

-816 QDAGDSAADQSY
+816 EGTGDSAADQSY

-859 NANIRVGFLYNPERV
+859 NANIRVGFLYDPERV
-874 SLTEGMPAGDATT
+874 SLTEGIPAGDATT

-938 GGDTGFFGS
+938 GGDTGVFGS
-947 TQPVV
+947 KQPVV

-987 FNDFEFSDALQIFKG
+987 FNDFEFSDAMQIFKG
-1002 DLMTNMVETVPAVD
+1002 DLMTNMVEKVPAVD

-1029 DHILVSNHLA
+1029 DHILVSNRLA
-1039 AATEIDMIH
+1039 ATTEIDMIH

-1071 FTPEPEVELTRYT
+1071 LTPEPEVELTRYT
-1084 VENNKATRLVLQD
+1084 VENNKAARLVLQD

-1105 EGTSFKNGIFVRGTY
+1105 KGTNFKNGIFVRGAY
-1120 TELTGDPLKNI
+1120 TELTGDPLKNV

-1143 IDFKDAVVKE
+1143 IDFKGAIVKE

-1158 TNLTE
+1158 TNLAE
-1163 IRGAKNVQRITFTKG
+1163 IRGAENVKRISYTKG
-1178 ASTSSVT
+1178 ASANTVV

>member
-1 MTKRSGKSYRTFN
+1 
-14 LKGETKMGK
+14 MGK
-23 QQSNSFM
+23 PQARSFKQM
-30 KVTGLALS
+30 TGLALS

-45 MTPIAANVQAETL
+45 MTPIAANVHAETL
-58 NATDLFISE
+58 NASDLFISE
-67 YVEGSSSNKAIELFN
+67 YVEGSSNNKAIELFN

-87 IDLSAYKLELYSNGG
+87 IDLSAYKLELYANGAATPG
-102 TTVGNT
+102 TTLN
-108 LTLTGTLAPGATYVI
+108 LTGTLQPGGTYVI
-123 VNSSAAEA
+123 VNGSANDA
-131 LKSKANTTS
+131 LKAKSNATS

-146 GDDTIILK
+146 GDDTLVLK
-154 KGDTILD
+154 KGDTVLD
-161 VFGQLGF
+161 VFGQVGF
-168 DPGTKWGTTVATA
+168 DPGTKWGTTVATV
-181 DQTLIRKDTVTR
+181 DQSLVRKDTVTT
-193 GDSDG
+193 GDANG
-198 SDAFDPA
+198 ADAFDPA
-205 SEWTSLPQ
+205 VEWNSQPI
-213 DTFDNIGKHTFQGV
+213 DTFTNLGSHTFQGV
-227 EYGDDGTEEPPAPVT
+227 VYGDGGTVEPPAPVT
-242 PISISDARTKPEGET
+242 PISISDARSKAEGET

-281 SIRPTSLAV
+281 SVRPTSLAV

-298 TGVVGSYRELLQL
+298 TGAIGSYRELLQL

-318 KQTASVPAPQVLTGE
+318 KQAASVPAAQVLTGE
-333 QINEDAE
+333 QVNEDVE
-340 SELVTVKDVTLS
+340 SELVTVKNVKLS

-361 DGTKEFI
+361 DGTKEFV

-391 QQYNDAYQIIPRD
+391 QQFDNTYQIIPRD
-404 PSDTVID
+404 VSDTVID
-411 TSVLRPAVAN
+411 ASVLRPATAK
-421 PGTGTFVGPQDVTL
+421 PGAGTFVGPQDVTL
-435 STTTADAEI
+435 STTTAGAQI
-444 FYTLDGSD
+444 YYTLDGSD
-452 PKENGIRYESPI
+452 PKVNGTLYTSPVRI
-464 HIENSMTLKTVV
+464 DETKTLKVAV
-476 KTNDTFSAVTTF
+476 KSGDAFSAVTTF
-488 AYKITDKIRIHDIQ
+488 DYKITDKIRIHDIQ
-502 GANHT
+502 GASHT

-517 VEGVVTS
+517 VEGVVTYS
-524 TFVSSGT
+524 FVSMGT
-531 TYYFIQT
+531 TYYYIQT
-538 PDTEADGDARTS
+538 PDMEADQDARTS

-561 AGIQVGDLVKVN
+561 AGIQVGDLVNVK
-573 GKVSEYAIEGYS
+573 GLVSEYAIEGYS

-593 MTQIDTRSGNVE
+593 MTQIDTRNGSVNV
-605 VIESGVTLPD
+605 VKSGVALPT
-615 PITIDASNLPT
+615 PVKIDASNLPT
-626 EFIDSDNLAVFNP
+626 EFIDSDALAVFNP
-639 EKDAIDF
+639 DKDAIDF

-654 VQTNNLKSV
+654 VETGNLKSV
-663 GPQQYGDLVTVL
+663 SPQQNGDLVTVL
-675 EGTPTET
+675 EATPTET
-682 YNGGILLEKNDPNP
+682 FNGGILLKKDDANP

-702 LEPNVEARDFD
+702 LEPNAAARDFD
-713 VATGDRFNGPITG
+713 VATGDRFNGPIVG

-739 SLEEMKAAFV
+739 GLDEMKAAFV
-749 KGDSK
+749 KGDAK

-761 AEADKLTIASYNLE
+761 AEEDKLTIASYNLE

-816 QDAGDSAADQSY
+816 EGTGDSAADQSY

-848 DPEYNKDGGAP
+848 DPENNKDGGAP
-859 NANIRVGFLYNPERV
+859 NANIRVGFLYDPERV
-874 SLTEGMPAGDATT
+874 SLTEGIPAGDATT

-947 TQPVV
+947 KQPVV

-967 DFVADVKTDNPEANV
+967 DFVADVKTDNPDANV

-987 FNDFEFSDALQIFKG
+987 FNDFEFSDAMQIFKG
-1002 DLMTNMVETVPAVD
+1002 DLMTNMVEKVPAVD

-1029 DHILVSNHLA
+1029 DHILVSNRLA
-1039 AATEIDMIH
+1039 ATTEIDMIH

-1071 FTPEPEVELTRYT
+1071 LTPEPEVELTRYT
-1084 VENNKATRLVLQD
+1084 VENNPAARLVLQD

-1105 EGTSFKNGIFVRGTY
+1105 KGTNFKNGIFVRGAY
-1120 TELTGDPLKNI
+1120 TELTGDALKNI

-1143 IDFKDAVVKE
+1143 IDFDGATVKE

-1158 TNLTE
+1158 TNLAE
-1163 IRGAKNVQRITFTKG
+1163 IRGAENVKRISYTKG
-1178 ASTSSVT
+1178 ASAKTVVV
-1185 IKK
+1185 KK

>member
-1 MTKRSGKSYRTFN
+1 
-14 LKGETKMGK
+14 MGK
-23 QQSNSFM
+23 PQARSFKQM
-30 KVTGLALS
+30 TGLALS

-45 MTPIAANVQAETL
+45 MTPIAANVHAETL
-58 NATDLFISE
+58 NASDLFISE
-67 YVEGSSSNKAIELFN
+67 YVEGSSNNKAIELFN

-87 IDLSAYKLELYSNGG
+87 IDLSAYRLELYANGAATPG
-102 TTVGNT
+102 TTLN
-108 LTLTGTLAPGATYVI
+108 LTGTLQPGGTYVI
-123 VNSSAAEA
+123 VNGSANDA
-131 LKSKANTTS
+131 LKAKSNATS

-146 GDDTIILK
+146 GDDTLVLK
-154 KGDTILD
+154 KGDTALD
-161 VFGQLGF
+161 VFGQIGF
-168 DPGTKWGTTVATA
+168 DPGTKWGTTVATV
-181 DQTLIRKDTVTR
+181 DQSLVRKDTVTT
-193 GDSDG
+193 GDANG
-198 SDAFDPA
+198 ADAFDPA
-205 SEWTSLPQ
+205 VEWNSQPI
-213 DTFDNIGKHTFQGV
+213 DTFTNLGSHTFQGV
-227 EYGDDGTEEPPAPVT
+227 VYGDGGTVEPPAPVT
-242 PISISDARTKPEGET
+242 PISISDARSKAEGET

-281 SIRPTSLAV
+281 SVRPTSLAV

-298 TGVVGSYRELLQL
+298 TGAIGSYRELLQL

-318 KQTASVPAPQVLTGE
+318 KQAASVPAAQVLTGE
-333 QINEDAE
+333 QINEDVE
-340 SELVTVKDVTLS
+340 SELVTVKNVKLS

-361 DGTKEFI
+361 DGTKEFV

-391 QQYNDAYQIIPRD
+391 QQFDNTYQIIPRD
-404 PSDTVID
+404 VSDAVID
-411 TSVLRPAVAN
+411 ASVLRPATAK
-421 PGTGTFVGPQDVTL
+421 PGAGTFVGPQDVTL
-435 STTTADAEI
+435 STTTAGADI
-444 FYTLDGSD
+444 YYTLDGSD
-452 PKENGIRYESPI
+452 PKVNGTLYTSPVR
-464 HIENSMTLKTVV
+464 IEETKTLKVAV
-476 KTNDTFSAVTTF
+476 KSGDAFSSVTTF
-488 AYKITDKIRIHDIQ
+488 DYKITDKIRIHDIQ
-502 GANHT
+502 GASHT

-517 VEGVVTS
+517 VEGVVTYS
-524 TFVSSGT
+524 FVSMGT
-531 TYYFIQT
+531 TYYYIQT
-538 PDTEADGDARTS
+538 PDTEADQDARTS

-561 AGIQVGDLVKVN
+561 AGIQVGDLVNVK
-573 GKVSEYAIEGYS
+573 GLVSEYAIEGYS

-593 MTQIDTRSGNVE
+593 MTQIDTRNGSVNV
-605 VIESGVTLPD
+605 VKSGVTLPT
-615 PITIDASNLPT
+615 PVKIDASNLPT
-626 EFIDSDNLAVFNP
+626 EFIDSDALAVFNP
-639 EKDAIDF
+639 DKDAIDF

-654 VQTNNLKSV
+654 VETGNLKSV
-663 GPQQYGDLVTVL
+663 SPQQNGDLVTVL
-675 EGTPTET
+675 EATPTET
-682 YNGGILLEKNDPNP
+682 FNGGILLKKDDANP

-702 LEPNVEARDFD
+702 LEPNADARDFD
-713 VATGDRFNGPITG
+713 VATGDRFNGPIVG

-739 SLEEMKAAFV
+739 GLDEMKAAFV
-749 KGDSK
+749 KGDAK

-761 AEADKLTIASYNLE
+761 AEEDKLTIASYNLE

-816 QDAGDSAADQSY
+816 EGTGDSAADQSY

-859 NANIRVGFLYNPERV
+859 NANIRVGFLYDPERV
-874 SLTEGMPAGDATT
+874 SLTEGIPAGDATT

-947 TQPVV
+947 KQPVV

-967 DFVADVKTDNPEANV
+967 DFVADVKTDNPDANV

-987 FNDFEFSDALQIFKG
+987 FNDFEFSDAMQIFKG
-1002 DLMTNMVETVPAVD
+1002 DLMTNMVEKVPAVD

-1029 DHILVSNHLA
+1029 DHILVSNRLA
-1039 AATEIDMIH
+1039 ATTEIDMIH

-1071 FTPEPEVELTRYT
+1071 LTPEPEVELTRYT
-1084 VENNKATRLVLQD
+1084 VENNKAARLVLQD

-1105 EGTSFKNGIFVRGTY
+1105 KGTNFKNGIFVRGAY

-1143 IDFKDAVVKE
+1143 IDFEGATVKE

-1158 TNLTE
+1158 TNLAE
-1163 IRGAKNVQRITFTKG
+1163 IRGAENVKRISYTKG
-1178 ASTSSVT
+1178 ASANTVV

>member
-1 MTKRSGKSYRTFN
+1 
-14 LKGETKMGK
+14 MGK
-23 QQSNSFM
+23 PQARSFKQM
-30 KVTGLALS
+30 TGLALS

-45 MTPIAANVQAETL
+45 MTPIAANVHAETL
-58 NATDLFISE
+58 NASDLFISE
-67 YVEGSSSNKAIELFN
+67 YVEGSSNNKAIELFN

-102 TTVGNT
+102 TAPGTT
-108 LTLTGTLAPGATYVI
+108 LNLTGTLEPGGTYVI
-123 VNSSAAEA
+123 VNASASDA
-131 LKSKANTTS
+131 LKAKSNTTS

-146 GDDTIILK
+146 GDDTLVLK
-154 KGDTILD
+154 KGDTVLD
-161 VFGQLGF
+161 VFGQVGF

-181 DQTLIRKDTVTR
+181 DQSLVRKDTVTT
-193 GDSDG
+193 GDANG
-198 SDAFDPA
+198 ADAFDPA
-205 SEWTSLPQ
+205 TEWNTQPI
-213 DTFDNIGKHTFQGV
+213 DTFTNLGSHTFQGV
-227 EYGDDGTEEPPAPVT
+227 DYGDGGTVEPPAPVT
-242 PISISDARTKPEGET
+242 PISISDARTKAEGET
-257 VTIKGVV
+257 VTIKGIV

-281 SIRPTSLAV
+281 SVRPTSLAV

-298 TGVVGSYRELLQL
+298 TGAIGSYRELLQL

-318 KQTASVPAPQVLTGE
+318 KQAASVPTAQVLTGE
-333 QINEDAE
+333 QINEDVE
-340 SELVTVKDVTLS
+340 SELVTVNNVTLS

-361 DGTKEFI
+361 DGTKEFV

-391 QQYNDAYQIIPRD
+391 QQFDNTYQIIPRD
-404 PSDTVID
+404 VSDTVID
-411 TSVLRPAVAN
+411 ASVLRPATAK
-421 PGTGTFVGPQDVTL
+421 PGAGTFVGPQDVTL
-435 STTTADAEI
+435 STTTAGADI
-444 FYTLDGSD
+444 YYTLDGSD
-452 PKENGIRYESPI
+452 PKVNGTLYTSPVR
-464 HIENSMTLKTVV
+464 IEETKTLKVAV
-476 KTNDTFSAVTTF
+476 KSGDAFSAVTTF
-488 AYKITDKIRIHDIQ
+488 EYKITDKIRIHDIQ
-502 GANHT
+502 GASHT

-517 VEGVVTS
+517 VEGVVTYS
-524 TFVSSGT
+524 FVSMGT
-531 TYYFIQT
+531 TYYYIQT
-538 PDTEADGDARTS
+538 PDMEADQDARTS

-561 AGIQVGDLVKVN
+561 AGIQVGDLVNVK
-573 GKVSEYAIEGYS
+573 GLVSEYAIEGYS

-593 MTQIDTRSGNVE
+593 MTQIDTRNGSVNV
-605 VIESGVTLPD
+605 VKSGVALPT
-615 PITIDASNLPT
+615 PVKIDASNLPT
-626 EFIDSDNLAVFNP
+626 EFIDSDALAVFNP
-639 EKDAIDF
+639 DKDAIDF

-654 VQTNNLKSV
+654 VETGNLKSV
-663 GPQQYGDLVTVL
+663 SPQQNGDLVTVL
-675 EGTPTET
+675 EATPTET
-682 YNGGILLEKNDPNP
+682 FNGGILLKKDDANP

-702 LEPNVEARDFD
+702 LEPNADARDFD
-713 VATGDRFNGPITG
+713 VATGDRFNGPIVG

-739 SLEEMKAAFV
+739 GLDEMKAAFI
-749 KGDSK
+749 KGDAK

-761 AEADKLTIASYNLE
+761 AEEDKLTIASYNLE

-816 QDAGDSAADQSY
+816 EGTGDSAADQSY

-859 NANIRVGFLYNPERV
+859 NANIRVGFLYDPERV
-874 SLTEGMPAGDATT
+874 SLTEGIPAGDATT

-947 TQPVV
+947 KQPVV

-967 DFVADVKTDNPEANV
+967 DFVADVKTDNPDANV

-987 FNDFEFSDALQIFKG
+987 FNDFEFSDAMQIFKG
-1002 DLMTNMVETVPAVD
+1002 DLMTNMVEKVPAVD

-1029 DHILVSNHLA
+1029 DHILVSNRLA
-1039 AATEIDMIH
+1039 ATTEIDMIH

-1071 FTPEPEVELTRYT
+1071 LTPEPEVELTRYT
-1084 VENNKATRLVLQD
+1084 VENHKAARLVLQD

-1105 EGTSFKNGIFVRGTY
+1105 KGTNFKNGIFVRGAY

-1143 IDFKDAVVKE
+1143 IDFDGATVKE

-1158 TNLTE
+1158 TNLAE
-1163 IRGAKNVQRITFTKG
+1163 IRGAENVKRISYTKG
-1178 ASTSSVT
+1178 ASANTVV

>member
-1 MTKRSGKSYRTFN
+1 
-14 LKGETKMGK
+14 MGK
-23 QQSNSFM
+23 PQARSFKQM
-30 KVTGLALS
+30 TGLALS

-45 MTPIAANVQAETL
+45 MTPIAANVHAETL

-67 YVEGSSSNKAIELFN
+67 YVEGSSNNKAIELFN

-102 TTVGNT
+102 TAPGTT
-108 LTLTGTLAPGATYVI
+108 LNLTGTLEPGGTYVI
-123 VNSSAAEA
+123 VNANASDA
-131 LKSKANTTS
+131 LKAKSNTTS

-146 GDDTIILK
+146 GDDTLVLK
-154 KGDTILD
+154 KGDTVLD
-161 VFGQLGF
+161 VFGQVGF
-168 DPGTKWGTTVATA
+168 DPGTKWGTSVATA
-181 DQTLIRKDTVTR
+181 DQSLVRKDTVTT
-193 GDSDG
+193 GDANG
-198 SDAFDPA
+198 ADAFDPA
-205 SEWTSLPQ
+205 TEWNTQPI
-213 DTFDNIGKHTFQGV
+213 DTFTNLGAHTFQGV
-227 EYGDDGTEEPPAPVT
+227 DYGDGGTVEPPAAVT
-242 PISISDARTKPEGET
+242 PISISDARTKAEGET

-281 SIRPTSLAV
+281 SVRPTSLAV

-298 TGVVGSYRELLQL
+298 TGAIGSYRELLQL

-318 KQTASVPAPQVLTGE
+318 KQAASVPAAQVLTGE
-333 QINEDAE
+333 QINEDVE
-340 SELVTVKDVTLS
+340 SELVTVNNVTLS

-361 DGTKEFI
+361 DGTKEFV

-391 QQYNDAYQIIPRD
+391 QQFDNTYQIIPRD
-404 PSDTVID
+404 ASDTVID
-411 TSVLRPAVAN
+411 ASVLRPATAK
-421 PGTGTFVGPQDVTL
+421 PGAGTFVGPQNVTL
-435 STTTADAEI
+435 STTTAGADI
-444 FYTLDGSD
+444 YYTLDGSD
-452 PKENGIRYESPI
+452 PKVNGTLYTSPVR
-464 HIENSMTLKTVV
+464 IEETKTLKVAV
-476 KTNDTFSAVTTF
+476 KSGDSFSAVTTF
-488 AYKITDKIRIHDIQ
+488 DYKITDKIRIHDIQ
-502 GANHT
+502 GASHT

-517 VEGVVTS
+517 VEGIVTYS
-524 TFVSSGT
+524 FVSNGT
-531 TYYFIQT
+531 TYYYIQT
-538 PDTEADGDARTS
+538 PDMEADQDARTS

-561 AGIQVGDLVKVN
+561 AGIQVGDLVSVK
-573 GKVSEYAIEGYS
+573 GLVSEYAIEGYS

-593 MTQIDTRSGNVE
+593 MTQIDTRNGGVD
-605 VIESGVTLPD
+605 VIKSGVALPT
-615 PITIDASNLPT
+615 PVKIDESNLPT
-626 EFIDSDNLAVFNP
+626 EFIDSDALAVFNP
-639 EKDAIDF
+639 DKDAIDF

-654 VQTNNLKSV
+654 VETGNLKSV
-663 GPQQYGDLVTVL
+663 SPQQYGDLVTVL

-682 YNGGILLEKNDPNP
+682 FNGGVLLKKDDANP

-702 LEPNVEARDFD
+702 LEPNAEAREFD
-713 VATGDRFNGPITG
+713 VATGDRFNGPIVG
-726 VVGYSYGNYKIQA
+726 IVGYSFGNYKIQA
-739 SLEEMKAAFV
+739 SLDEMKAAFV
-749 KGDSK
+749 KGDAK

-761 AEADKLTIASYNLE
+761 AEEDKLTIASYNLE

-816 QDAGDSAADQSY
+816 EGTGDSAADQSY

-848 DPEYNKDGGAP
+848 DPENNKDGGAP
-859 NANIRVGFLYNPERV
+859 NANIRVGFLYDPERV
-874 SLTEGMPAGDATT
+874 SLTEGIPAGDATT

-947 TQPVV
+947 KQPVV

-967 DFVADVKTDNPEANV
+967 DFVADVKTDNPDANV

-987 FNDFEFSDALQIFKG
+987 FNDFEFSDAMQIFKG
-1002 DLMTNMVETVPAVD
+1002 DLMTNMVEKVPAVD

-1039 AATEIDMIH
+1039 ATTEIDMIH

-1071 FTPEPEVELTRYT
+1071 LTPEPEVELTRYT
-1084 VENNKATRLVLQD
+1084 IENNRAARLVLQD

-1105 EGTSFKNGIFVRGTY
+1105 KGTNFKNGIFVRGAY

-1137 KEAGAI
+1137 KEVGAI
-1143 IDFKDAVVKE
+1143 IDFDGATVKE
-1153 VIVDG
+1153 VVVDG
-1158 TNLTE
+1158 TNLAE
-1163 IRGAKNVQRITFTKG
+1163 IRGAENVKRISYTKG
-1178 ASTSSVT
+1178 ASANTVV

>member
-1 MTKRSGKSYRTFN
+1 
-14 LKGETKMGK
+14 MGK
-23 QQSNSFM
+23 PQARSFKQM
-30 KVTGLALS
+30 TGLALS
-38 AGLIVSS
+38 AGLIISS
-45 MTPIAANVQAETL
+45 MTPIAANVHAETL
-58 NATDLFISE
+58 NASDLFISE
-67 YVEGSSSNKAIELFN
+67 YVEGSSNNKAIELFN

-87 IDLSAYKLELYSNGG
+87 IDLSAYKLELYANGAATPG
-102 TTVGNT
+102 TTLN
-108 LTLTGTLAPGATYVI
+108 LTGTLQPGGTYVI
-123 VNSSAAEA
+123 VNGSANDA
-131 LKSKANTTS
+131 LKAKSNATS

-146 GDDTIILK
+146 GDDTLVLK
-154 KGDTILD
+154 KGDTVLD
-161 VFGQLGF
+161 VFGQVGF
-168 DPGTKWGTTVATA
+168 DPGTKWGTTVATV
-181 DQTLIRKDTVTR
+181 DQSLVRKDTVTT
-193 GDSDG
+193 GDANG
-198 SDAFDPA
+198 ADAFDPA
-205 SEWTSLPQ
+205 TEWNSQPI
-213 DTFDNIGKHTFQGV
+213 DTFTNLGSHTFQGV
-227 EYGDDGTEEPPAPVT
+227 VYGDGGTVEPPAPVT
-242 PISISDARTKPEGET
+242 PISISDARSKAEGET

-281 SIRPTSLAV
+281 SVRPTSLAV

-298 TGVVGSYRELLQL
+298 TGAIGSYRELLQL

-318 KQTASVPAPQVLTGE
+318 KQAASVPPAQVLTGE
-333 QINEDAE
+333 QINEDVE
-340 SELVTVKDVTLS
+340 SELVTVNNVTLS

-361 DGTKEFI
+361 DGTKEFV

-391 QQYNDAYQIIPRD
+391 QQFDNTYQIIPRD
-404 PSDTVID
+404 VSDTVID
-411 TSVLRPAVAN
+411 ASVLRPATAK
-421 PGTGTFVGPQDVTL
+421 PGAGTFVGPQDVTL
-435 STTTADAEI
+435 STTTAGADI
-444 FYTLDGSD
+444 YYTLDGSD
-452 PKENGIRYESPI
+452 PKVNGTLYTAPVR
-464 HIENSMTLKTVV
+464 IETTKTLKVAV
-476 KTNDTFSAVTTF
+476 KSGDAFSAVTTYD
-488 AYKITDKIRIHDIQ
+488 YKITDKIRIHDIQ
-502 GANHT
+502 GASHT
-507 SPMNGQTVEG
+507 SPLNGQTVEG
-517 VEGVVTS
+517 VEGIVTYS
-524 TFVSSGT
+524 FVSLGT
-531 TYYFIQT
+531 TYYYIQT
-538 PDTEADGDARTS
+538 PDMEADQDARTS

-561 AGIQVGDLVKVN
+561 AGIQVGDLVSVK
-573 GKVSEYAIEGYS
+573 GLVSEYAIEGYS

-593 MTQIDTRSGNVE
+593 MTQIDTRNGSVS
-605 VIESGVTLPD
+605 VVKSGVALPT
-615 PITIDASNLPT
+615 PVKIDESNLPT
-626 EFIDSDNLAVFNP
+626 EFIDSDALAVFNP
-639 EKDAIDF
+639 DKDAIDF

-654 VQTNNLKSV
+654 VETGNLKSV
-663 GPQQYGDLVTVL
+663 SPQQNGDLVTVL
-675 EGTPTET
+675 ESTPVET
-682 YNGGILLEKNDPNP
+682 FNGGILLKKDDANP

-713 VATGDRFNGPITG
+713 VATGDRFNGPIVG

-739 SLEEMKAAFV
+739 GLDEMKASFV
-749 KGDSK
+749 KGDAK

-761 AEADKLTIASYNLE
+761 AKEDKLTIASYNLE
-775 NFSNNVK
+775 NFSNNLK

-816 QDAGDSAADQSY
+816 QSTGDAAADQSY
-828 QRLIDNIVSIGG
+828 QRLIDNIVAVGG
-840 KSYKYVNI
+840 KTYKYVNI
-848 DPEYNKDGGAP
+848 DPENNKDGGAP

-874 SLTEGMPAGDATT
+874 SLTEGIPAGDATT

-902 IDPLNPAFN
+902 IEPLDPAFN

-947 TQPVV
+947 QQPVV

-957 QRKQIAQIVH
+957 QRKKIAQIVH
-967 DFVADVKTDNPEANV
+967 DFVADVKTDNPDANV

-987 FNDFEFSDALQIFKG
+987 FNDFEFSDAMQIFKG
-1002 DLMTNMVETVPAVD
+1002 DLMTNMVEKVPAVD

-1029 DHILVSNHLA
+1029 DHILVSNRLA
-1039 AATEIDMIH
+1039 ATTEIDMIH

-1071 FTPEPEVELTRYT
+1071 LTPEPEVELTRYT
-1084 VENNKATRLVLQD
+1084 VENNKAARLVLQD

-1105 EGTSFKNGIFVRGTY
+1105 KGTNFKNGIFIRGAY
-1120 TELTGDPLKNI
+1120 TELTGEPLKNV

-1137 KEAGAI
+1137 KQAGAI
-1143 IDFKDAVVKE
+1143 IDFDGATVKE

-1158 TNLTE
+1158 TNLAE
-1163 IRGAKNVQRITFTKG
+1163 IRGAENVKRISYTKG
-1178 ASTSSVT
+1178 ASAKTVV